1 MEQFWC
7 VYSFI
12 FASKL
17 SEIKIKQRTYETK
30 NSKLCSKYATVPK
43 WILTQVFFN
52 VLEKKRY
59 ITEKFLQ
66 STFK

>member
-1 MEQFWC
+1 MMEQFWC

-43 WILTQVFFN
+43 
-52 VLEKKRY
+52 
-59 ITEKFLQ
+59 
-66 STFK
+66 